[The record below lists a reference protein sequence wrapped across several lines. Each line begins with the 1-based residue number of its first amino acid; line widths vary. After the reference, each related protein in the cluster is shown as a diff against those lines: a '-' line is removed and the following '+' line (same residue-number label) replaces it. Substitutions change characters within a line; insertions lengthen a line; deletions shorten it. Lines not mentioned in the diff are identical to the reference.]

1 MLELFAG
8 IVAFAVT
15 WSIVPGLRRIA
26 LKWQFVDLPNQRKI
40 HQNPLPLLGGAGM
53 LAGFLAA
60 TLVSAEYWTDARK
73 AYLGLIL
80 GALLLFGIGL
90 VDDYYK
96 TRGKDFPAA
105 PRFLLQIV
113 AAGLVAAFGGTVHGF
128 TVPFGHTHY
137 VLFPSFLSIMV
148 TIVWIVGVI
157 NVFNFL
163 DGIDGL
169 AAGIAAISGATL
181 CFIAL
186 VKGEMASAL
195 WAAGV
200 TGAALGFLRHN
211 FYPARIIMGDAGSTL
226 LGFLLASISVI
237 GAFKSATVVSIFVPV
252 LALGVPIFDGVR
264 VVAKRVLSGKPPHKP
279 DKTHGHH
286 WLLRAGFSQVQTV
299 TLMYLLSL
307 CFSMASVIVVL
318 LQK

>member
-8 IVAFAVT
+8 ILAFAVT
-15 WSIVPGLRRIA
+15 WTVVPGLRKLA
-26 LKWQFVDLPNQRKI
+26 LRWQFVDIPNQRKI

-53 LAGFLAA
+53 FAGFLIA
-60 TLVSAEYWTDARK
+60 TLVFAGFLPDSRRSYI
-73 AYLGLIL
+73 GLIL

-90 VDDYYK
+90 LDDYYK

-105 PRFLLQIV
+105 PRFIVQIV
-113 AAGLVAAFGGTVHGF
+113 AASLVAGFGGTVRGF
-128 TVPFGHTHY
+128 TVPFEHNHY
-137 VLFPSFLSIMV
+137 ILFPSFLSIMV

-163 DGIDGL
+163 DGLDGL

-181 CFIAL
+181 IFIAL
-186 VKGEMASAL
+186 AKGEVASAL
-195 WAAGV
+195 WAACL
-200 TGAALGFLRHN
+200 TGSALGFLRHN

-252 LALGVPIFDGVR
+252 LALGVPIFDGIR
-264 VVAKRVLSGKPPHKP
+264 VVGRRILHGQPPHKP

-286 WLLRAGFSQVQTV
+286 WLLQSGLSQVQTV
-299 TLMYLLSL
+299 TVMYLLSL
-307 CFSMASVIVVL
+307 CFSLASVIVVL

>member
-1 MLELFAG
+1 MLELVAG
-8 IVAFAVT
+8 LMAFIVT
-15 WSIVPGLRRIA
+15 WLVVPGLRRLA
-26 LKWQFVDLPNQRKI
+26 LHWQFVDIPNQRKI
-40 HQNPLPLLGGAGM
+40 HQTPLPLLGGAGM
-53 LAGFLAA
+53 FAGFLVA
-60 TLVSAEYWTDARK
+60 TLIFAGVLPDSHK
-73 AYLGLIL
+73 AYVGLIL

-96 TRGKDFPAA
+96 SRGKDFPAA
-105 PRFLLQIV
+105 PRFILQV
-113 AAGLVAAFGGTVHGF
+113 FAAGLVAAFGGTVRGF
-128 TVPFGHTHY
+128 TIPFAHNHY
-137 VLFPSFLSIMV
+137 VLFPSFLSILV

-163 DGIDGL
+163 DGLDGL

-181 CFIAL
+181 IFIAL
-186 VKGEMASAL
+186 AKNEVASAL
-195 WAAGV
+195 WAACL
-200 TGAALGFLRHN
+200 TGSALGFLRHN

-252 LALGVPIFDGVR
+252 LALGVPIFDGIR
-264 VVAKRVLSGKPPHKP
+264 VVGRRVLHGQPPHKP

-286 WLLRAGFSQVQTV
+286 WLLQSGLSQVQTV
-299 TLMYLLSL
+299 AVMYLLSL
-307 CFSMASVIVVL
+307 CFSLASVIVVL